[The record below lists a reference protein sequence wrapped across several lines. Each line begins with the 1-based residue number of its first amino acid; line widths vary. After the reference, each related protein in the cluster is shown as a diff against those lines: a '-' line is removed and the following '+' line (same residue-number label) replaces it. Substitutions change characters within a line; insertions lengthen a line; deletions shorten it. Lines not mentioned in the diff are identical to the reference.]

1 MMTDPIADMLTCIR
15 NAVRIERPQVELP
28 LSKVKRGLAEVLKRE
43 GYIWDWREAQ
53 EDGAPAKQL
62 LLQLKYG
69 PNGERVIRHI
79 RRVSKPGRRVY
90 SQANSLRP
98 VLNGLGISIIST
110 SRGVISDREARQRN
124 LGGEVLCE
132 VW

>member
-1 MMTDPIADMLTCIR
+1 MMTDPIADMLTRIR
-15 NAVRIERPQVELP
+15 NAVRVERAHVVMP

-43 GYIWDWREAQ
+43 GYIWDWSEVEGKPKPHLRLE
-53 EDGAPAKQL
+53 
-62 LLQLKYG
+62 LKYG
-69 PNGERVIRHI
+69 PNGERLIRHI
-79 RRVSKPGRRVY
+79 RRISKPGLRVY
-90 SQANSLRP
+90 KGSSDLRP

-132 VW
+132 LW

>member
-1 MMTDPIADMLTCIR
+1 MTDPIADMLTCIR
-15 NAVRIERPQVELP
+15 NAVRIERPRVELP

-43 GYIWDWREAQ
+43 GYIWDWRE
-53 EDGAPAKQL
+53 EGDDGAPQKNL
-62 LLQLKYG
+62 SIELKYG

-90 SQANSLRP
+90 SQAASLKP

>member
-1 MMTDPIADMLTCIR
+1 MMTDPIADMLTRIR
-15 NAVRIERPQVELP
+15 NAVRVERPHLDLP
-28 LSKVKRGLAEVLKRE
+28 LSKVKRGVAEVLKRE
-43 GYIWDWREAQ
+43 GYIWDWEEVPSQPVSHLRVH
-53 EDGAPAKQL
+53 
-62 LLQLKYG
+62 LKYG

-79 RRVSKPGRRVY
+79 RRISKPGRRVY
-90 SQANSLRP
+90 SGATKLKP

-110 SRGVISDREARQRN
+110 SRGVISDREARSRN